1 MKRLMLLCVLAL
13 VGSASSLAAQT
24 VTGTLATITNT
35 TTGVS
40 TTVTLAPTAI
50 ACGVTPKLLSGTVNP
65 TKLAWNDSTN
75 AALDCVYTDPGTG
88 PLLSLPLGATAYTA
102 TVTSVSP
109 AGNSP
114 PSVPTAPFTRPG
126 LPPGAPTGVRTSS

>member
-1 MKRLMLLCVLAL
+1 MKQMLLILLVLA
-13 VGSASSLAAQT
+13 GSASSLAAQT
-24 VTGTLATITNT
+24 ITGTQATITNT

-75 AALDCVYTDPGTG
+75 ALNDCVYTDPGNG
-88 PLLSLPLGATAYTA
+88 PLLTLPIGTASYTA
-102 TVTSVSP
+102 TTTSMSA

-114 PSVPTAPFTRPG
+114 PSLPTLPFTRPG
-126 LPPGAPTGVRTSS
+126 LPPGAPQGLRTAP